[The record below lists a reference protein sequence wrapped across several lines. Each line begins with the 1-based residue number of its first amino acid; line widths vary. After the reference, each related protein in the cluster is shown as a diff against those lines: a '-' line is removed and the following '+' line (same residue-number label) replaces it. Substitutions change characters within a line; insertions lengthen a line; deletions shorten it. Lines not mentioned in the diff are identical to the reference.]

1 MNGVLRRIPM
11 VFSVL
16 VVAALAA
23 SAVSVP
29 SVAVATPPVTWGPP
43 QLAVP
48 TTTNIGNSAR
58 VNWVSCSSAGNCVAG
73 GYYGGVGRQ
82 AFVVSQ
88 TAGVWGTP
96 QLAVPTITNSG
107 GFAEVTSVSCSST
120 GNCVAGGFYRDG
132 AGAQAFVVSQTA
144 GVWGTPQLAVP
155 TTTNS
160 GNDARVNSVSC
171 SSAGNCVAGGTYR
184 DGAIRQAFVVSQTA
198 GLWGTPQLA
207 VPTATNSGNTAEV
220 ISVSCSSAGTC
231 VAGGFYRARGAGF
244 QAFVVNDDRAT
255 FADVGLTNPFYTF
268 VQWMASSGIS
278 TGTAQPSGKP
288 LYKPADA
295 VSRQAMALFMYRLSR
310 RTFVPPV
317 TPTFADVATTSQFY
331 TAVEWMFQRSISTG
345 TAQPSGK
352 PLFKPSDPV
361 SRQAMAL
368 FVARYAGANLTTP
381 PTTQRFADV
390 PLNAGTAAAIDW
402 MFTTGVST
410 GTTQPSGLPLYRPTN
425 PVSRQAMAAFLFRV
439 DNLP

>member
-1 MNGVLRRIPM
+1 
-11 VFSVL
+11 
-16 VVAALAA
+16 
-23 SAVSVP
+23 
-29 SVAVATPPVTWGPP
+29 
-43 QLAVP
+43 
-48 TTTNIGNSAR
+48 
-58 VNWVSCSSAGNCVAG
+58 
-73 GYYGGVGRQ
+73 
-82 AFVVSQ
+82 
-88 TAGVWGTP
+88 
-96 QLAVPTITNSG
+96 
-107 GFAEVTSVSCSST
+107 
-120 GNCVAGGFYRDG
+120 
-132 AGAQAFVVSQTA
+132 
-144 GVWGTPQLAVP
+144 
-155 TTTNS
+155 
-160 GNDARVNSVSC
+160 
-171 SSAGNCVAGGTYR
+171 
-184 DGAIRQAFVVSQTA
+184 VVSQTA

-207 VPTATNSGNTAEV
+207 VPTTTNSGGDAGV
-220 ISVSCSSAGTC
+220 LSVSCSSAGTC
-231 VAGGFYRARGAGF
+231 AAGGFYRDGAGG

-278 TGTAQPSGKP
+278 AGTAQPSGKP

-295 VSRQAMALFMYRLSR
+295 VSRQAMALFMYRLSG

-317 TPTFADVATTSQFY
+317 TPTFADVPTTSQFY
-331 TAVEWMFQRSISTG
+331 TAVEWMFQRGISTG

-368 FVARYAGANLTTP
+368 FVSRYAGLIQTAP

-390 PLNAGTAAAIDW
+390 PLDASSAAAIDW

-410 GTTQPSGLPLYRPTN
+410 GTAQPSGLPLYRPTI